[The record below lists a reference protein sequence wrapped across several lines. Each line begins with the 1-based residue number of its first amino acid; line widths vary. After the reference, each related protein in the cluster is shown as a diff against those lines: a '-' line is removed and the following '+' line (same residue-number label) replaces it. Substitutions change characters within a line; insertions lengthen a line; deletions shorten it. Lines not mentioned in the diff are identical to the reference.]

1 MHESSYTS
9 VSSHCTHNLSYP
21 SRGITGCRYEAI
33 SIWNWAFNKFM
44 TNAVFFYCIVCLGL
58 CRGFLFHNESLLFFK
73 LRREGFIQLNK
84 NHKPHGFMC
93 TNIMPAFIFLKDEC
107 SEFIVK
113 SSVFLLWKSHWYFFI
128 FRISLP
134 LCNYICLFQWKLNW

>member
-1 MHESSYTS
+1 
-9 VSSHCTHNLSYP
+9 
-21 SRGITGCRYEAI
+21 
-33 SIWNWAFNKFM
+33 M

-58 CRGFLFHNESLLFFK
+58 CRGFLFHNESLLFFR

-113 SSVFLLWKSHWYFFI
+113 FSVFLLWKSH
-128 FRISLP
+128 
-134 LCNYICLFQWKLNW
+134 